1 MGVFCFAILIKGAR
15 IEQGNAKHK
24 NSPGDCFGAR
34 VRAEE
39 GSSLRR
45 AILVRVTKTKT
56 PIVRETLRKE
66 VVSLFLYK
74 KMTLSKLESVIVGYA
89 LSNVRNG
96 STYFLN

>member
-39 GSSLRR
+39 GSSLRW

-56 PIVRETLRKE
+56 PIVR
-66 VVSLFLYK
+66 VVL
-74 KMTLSKLESVIVGYA
+74 
-89 LSNVRNG
+89 
-96 STYFLN
+96 